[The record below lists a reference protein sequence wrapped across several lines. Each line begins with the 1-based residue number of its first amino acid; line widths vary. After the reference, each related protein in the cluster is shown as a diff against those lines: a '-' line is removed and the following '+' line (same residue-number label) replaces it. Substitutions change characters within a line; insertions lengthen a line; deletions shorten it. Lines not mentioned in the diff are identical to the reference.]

1 MKGTLSAESRCSGTS
16 AQLQSVRLEKAV
28 MGQGRA
34 KWRRSRSRERT
45 DGVAAGR
52 ERTEQRGDARKS
64 QAALEGG

>member
-1 MKGTLSAESRCSGTS
+1 M
-16 AQLQSVRLEKAV
+16 RLEKAV

-34 KWRRSRSRERT
+34 KWRRSRSLERT

-52 ERTEQRGDARKS
+52 ETEQRGDAKKS